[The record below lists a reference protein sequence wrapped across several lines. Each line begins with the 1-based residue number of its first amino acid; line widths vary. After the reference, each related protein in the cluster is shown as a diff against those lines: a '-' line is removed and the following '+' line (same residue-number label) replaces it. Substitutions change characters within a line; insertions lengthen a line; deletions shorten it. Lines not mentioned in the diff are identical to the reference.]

1 MKRTW
6 HKPVDDPRNPVMKP
20 ETPLEKGGWDGR
32 NATAVPH
39 FGGVWYDGTDNLY
52 KCFYCA
58 GWSDHAESRMP
69 ITCVGRSSGEIE
81 VWQDS
86 PTSLSFLWPVT
97 IDAVA
102 MRNGLSFSMTVTPDC
117 LGGGFAWTNSCCSIS
132 SSGWTFTYSCNDA
145 CHCAGCCALGCYTY
159 ESFSL
164 PASGGSCGGSAE
176 GVPDIGGTNE
186 PPVSASVSV
195 SFSQAALFYEEA
207 YTNEPGVVVSRRVST
222 NATCSCSVSGGQY
235 GGVFNLSCGGF
246 DRLLHVA
253 GDTLPNG
260 TVEVSAGETRTWLA
274 VYAPLEHSLSENDV
288 SAVVTFNE
296 YMTGETHSS
305 TAQLTVVELKL
316 EPQATK
322 EGCENRHLV
331 GVREI
336 VNCYAHPHVGQW
348 GETGGGELVFRL
360 GVHNYTCP
368 LVSDGSMLYY
378 SCDGSRYDFDL
389 TIVEPS
395 AIVGVPQFAYNFGVA
410 TNHAGG
416 AGMRLQLHV
425 LPDTVSFEGIAMEE
439 VPSMEGTH
447 QGYFSNVFFQSVWC
461 HTTGMGAGKWVNVK
475 SDNLYGKDDVCM
487 GEELPRELI
496 NGEMTYNLLEGSWSR
511 GLLVWNT
518 IWGWS
523 ERNSSIGDPPAKEM
537 TNPCNQTFTFAIDG
551 TLAISKFQH
560 AVSRGTNNVI
570 RLDGVVQDQSQLQQ
584 WGSANDD

>member
-410 TNHAGG
+410 TNHAGD
-416 AGMRLQLHV
+416 LFLI
-425 LPDTVSFEGIAMEE
+425 VSKLFMAVI
-439 VPSMEGTH
+439 PIKKFRSC
-447 QGYFSNVFFQSVWC
+447 FFQ
-461 HTTGMGAGKWVNVK
+461 
-475 SDNLYGKDDVCM
+475 
-487 GEELPRELI
+487 
-496 NGEMTYNLLEGSWSR
+496 
-511 GLLVWNT
+511 
-518 IWGWS
+518 
-523 ERNSSIGDPPAKEM
+523 
-537 TNPCNQTFTFAIDG
+537 Q
-551 TLAISKFQH
+551 TLANNHPMKVSNHNILCQSFPNHRLLQWLMLPNSYLRCLEFQLALMH
-560 AVSRGTNNVI
+560 CGVPRDQYPDSNPYI
-570 RLDGVVQDQSQLQQ
+570 RKTHHYSSQNHTRSTEQPFS
-584 WGSANDD
+584 GSY